1 MYSPHCLI
9 PCLCWY
15 FGSCFGM
22 LNLLTEALCFLLA
35 VDNLLRKLPA
45 EVSKDDTEDLHE
57 IPGVPHPA
65 ERGSGSQG
73 RTAQPT
79 SLDHSAVLRLKLCQ
93 CSLGKNTLG
102 DSCCQDVCPA
112 AQSRGSHEGLNRSS
126 VLLAWQCSLFPQG
139 MMQIQLFPGPTDWCL
154 NFRGGGRAHLPFA
167 ETG

>member
-1 MYSPHCLI
+1 MYSPHCLSR
-9 PCLCWY
+9 LCWY
-15 FGSCFGM
+15 FGSWFGM

-112 AQSRGSHEGLNRSS
+112 AQSRGSREGLNRSS
-126 VLLAWQCSLFPQG
+126 VLLAWLCSLFPQG

-154 NFRGGGRAHLPFA
+154 NFRGGGRARLPFA